1 MQCYKF
7 DRYRAYGYGYACLNS
22 YLQSESITRMNFKAI
37 PFQLTRLMK
46 RWHLNINQSR
56 LALFAVTL
64 IIFGVALGGL
74 DPDPDLKDVRFSSI
88 LDLDLPARA
97 SPTGALS
104 ALSETAQEDNDLA
117 DEGWQLVEVK
127 SGQSLDTIF
136 RSQGFSPALLHNILA
151 LNAETR
157 NLKKIRPGDVFGF
170 QLDDRG
176 NFARMRYSLDEGN
189 YLLVDQAGDGLQVSV
204 LGRQLTSKIF
214 ETRGTI
220 NSSLFLAG
228 KTAGLSDAMVMKLAN
243 IFGWDIDFVLDIRAG
258 DRFNLIYEKLYRD
271 GEYLRDGEIL
281 GATFVNQGEKF
292 QAVRFEADNGPQYY
306 APDGRH
312 MRKAFLRA
320 PLNFS
325 YISSSFNPRRFHPIL
340 KRVKAHNGIDYRAP
354 KGTPVYAAGDGR
366 VTRSAYHQY
375 NGHHVFIQHPNSIV
389 TKYLHFTNRTV
400 KQGQKVKQGQVI
412 GYVGSTGLAEAPHLH
427 YEFVV
432 NGTHRNPRTV
442 SLPAVKPLEGSYLAA
457 FTSYA
462 APYLTQLSRLESA
475 SLYAARE

>member
-1 MQCYKF
+1 MKF
-7 DRYRAYGYGYACLNS
+7 LPALSRF
-22 YLQSESITRMNFKAI
+22 TK
-37 PFQLTRLMK
+37 RL
-46 RWHLNINQSR
+46 HLGINQSR

-64 IIFGVALGGL
+64 IVFGVALGGL
-74 DPDPDLKDVRFSSI
+74 NPNRTDKDSGYTSVV
-88 LDLDLPARA
+88 DLDLPEKIQ
-97 SPTGALS
+97 PVLS
-104 ALSETAQEDNDLA
+104 SLTTPGSVQDRESLLREEWDL
-117 DEGWQLVEVK
+117 VRVR
-127 SGQSLDTIF
+127 SGQSLDAIF
-136 RSQGFSPALLHNILA
+136 RTQGFSAALLHNILA
-151 LNAETR
+151 LNAETK
-157 NLKKIRPGDVFGF
+157 NLKKIRPGDEFGF
-170 QLDDRG
+170 QADTDG
-176 NFARMRYSLDEGN
+176 NFERMRYSLDEGN
-189 YLLVDQAGDGLQVSV
+189 YLLVEKSGGELRAST
-204 LGRQLTSKIF
+204 LGRQISSKIF
-214 ETRGTI
+214 EARGDI
-220 NSSLFLAG
+220 DSSLFLAG

-258 DRFNLIYEKLYRD
+258 DRFNLIYEKVYRD

-281 GATFVNQGEKF
+281 AATFINQGDRF
-292 QAVRFEADNGPQYY
+292 QAIRFEGDNGPQYY

-366 VTRSAYHQY
+366 VTRSAYNQY
-375 NGHHVFIQHPNSIV
+375 NGHHVFIQHANSIE

-400 KQGQKVKQGQVI
+400 KQGQRVKQGEII

-432 NGTHRNPRTV
+432 NGAHRNPRTV
-442 SLPAVKPLEGSYLAA
+442 SLPAVKPLEAEYLER
-457 FTSYA
+457 FTRHA

-475 SLYAARE
+475 SMYASSK